1 MSSVQD
7 YKKCPQCEGV
17 CFTDFNC
24 KSWEY
29 YAYCQRCGYSYTH
42 EIRRYPGGKAITRK
56 NGCPIYRDR
65 EKRGYGAMRL
75 STKKGIAKI
84 YGLSFWTALWAR
96 KTLQRFLQ
104 TDIADPEESYL
115 FVWDWKTKSY
125 KSIYGKAP
133 ESYDEVFPETND

>member
-24 KSWEY
+24 RSQEY

-56 NGCPIYRDR
+56 NGCPIYKDR

-84 YGLSFWTALWAR
+84 YGLSFWTAL
-96 KTLQRFLQ
+96 
-104 TDIADPEESYL
+104 Y
-115 FVWDWKTKSY
+115 
-125 KSIYGKAP
+125 
-133 ESYDEVFPETND
+133 TNRECRIILRMLLCIP